1 MNREKRYLL
10 KRENWEKQERERE
23 LKEINKA
30 SGIISIFFLF
40 NLGSILVISRVHFRF
55 V

>member
-23 LKEINKA
+23 LKEINKVRRKWYN
-30 SGIISIFFLF
+30 FYFLPF
-40 NLGSILVISRVHFRF
+40 
-55 V
+55 